1 MDSRDPKG
9 LSIGEYDSI
18 TVNGRSAILKRLD
31 RSTWTLTGQGF
42 DAGHCR
48 FGNAAQIAEDVNIF
62 AETGEIPR
70 STQGRNW

>member
-1 MDSRDPKG
+1 MEPNEPKCLRPG
-9 LSIGEYDSI
+9 DAVTV
-18 TVNGRSAILKRLD
+18 TVNDRQAILKRLD